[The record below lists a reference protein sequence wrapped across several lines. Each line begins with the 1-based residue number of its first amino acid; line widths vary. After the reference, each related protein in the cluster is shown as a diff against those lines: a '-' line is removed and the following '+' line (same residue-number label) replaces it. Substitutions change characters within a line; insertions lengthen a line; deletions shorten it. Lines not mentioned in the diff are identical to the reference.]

1 MASAT
6 RLAVADKPVEPQ
18 FVSLGEAP
26 NAVDTCA
33 QSIARRAFEI
43 FQERGRSHGSDL
55 DDWLRAESELF
66 HPAHVAVAETDDALA
81 VRAEVPG
88 FHAEELDVSIEPH
101 RLTITGMRRAVSAKS
116 IRKIV
121 YCDSCADRIFRALG
135 LPVEVDPNKA
145 TAVLKDGILE
155 LTMPKAAF
163 SPKELAPA
171 TTFAIVRAEDLKLWT
186 DPFVEFL
193 EGRL

>member
-6 RLAVADKPVEPQ
+6 RLAVFDRPVEPQ

-26 NAVDTCA
+26 DAADMCE
-33 QSIARRAFEI
+33 QSIAQRAFEI
-43 FQERGRSHGSDL
+43 FQERGRVHGSDL

-81 VRAEVPG
+81 VSAEVPG
-88 FHAEELDVSIEPH
+88 FHAEELDVSIEPQ
-101 RLTITGMRRAVSAKS
+101 RLTISGTRRAVPRKS

-121 YCDSCADRIFRALG
+121 YCDNCADRIFRALS
-135 LPVEVDPNKA
+135 LPVQVVPKKA
-145 TAVLKDGILE
+145 AAVLMDGILE
-155 LTMPKAAF
+155 LTIPKATS
-163 SPKELAPA
+163 SPEVAEV
-171 TTFAIVRAEDLKLWT
+171 TTFSIVRPEDLRSWT

-193 EGRL
+193 QGRF